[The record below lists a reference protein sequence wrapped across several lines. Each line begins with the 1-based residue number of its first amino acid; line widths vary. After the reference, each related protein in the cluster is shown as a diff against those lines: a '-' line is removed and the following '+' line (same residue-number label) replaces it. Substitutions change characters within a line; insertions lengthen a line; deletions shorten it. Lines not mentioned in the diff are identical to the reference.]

1 MRCRLRLDDNC
12 NFKNPRYKFNRYFFI
27 FIGGIS
33 LIKGIGAS
41 GGIAIGKAFIVSE
54 HALKVEKQRIEDKAF
69 EIERFRRCV
78 KKAEEEIKNII
89 EVANKTLGAEE
100 AEIFEAHLLILQD
113 PEFLG
118 TVEMKINSE
127 GVNSEFALEETI
139 TMFVSVFEDMGIEY
153 MMERAADVKDV
164 GGRLM
169 NLLLGV
175 KPLAVGDIKDQCI
188 IVKKDLTPSDT
199 AQLNKEKVLGF
210 VTGIGGRTSHTAIMA
225 RTLGIPAVVGLGTY
239 MEEIKQGD
247 LIILNGDDGE
257 IIINPQEETLLK
269 FKNLQQS
276 QQEEKNQLMDL
287 INEPAITLDGKGIEL
302 AGNIGSPEDAR
313 LALMQGAQGIGLFR
327 TEFLYMDKDKLPS
340 EEEQFNS
347 YKEVLENMRGKGVII
362 RTLDIGGDK
371 KLNYLP
377 LTEELNPFLGCRA
390 LRLCLKEKHIF
401 KTQLRAL
408 LRASV
413 YGDLKIMFPMV
424 SGVEE
429 IVEVKKLL
437 SEVKQELSQQGIGY
451 RENIEIGIM
460 IEIPSAAII
469 SDLLAKEVDFFSIG
483 TNDLIQYTIAVDR
496 MNEEVSYL
504 YNPLHPAI
512 SRLIKLVINN
522 AHKEGKWVGI
532 CGEMASDLRAIPI
545 LIGMGIDELSM
556 SAGSIPKVKNL
567 IRNLNYEHCKIIA
580 EKVLNLSSPK
590 EIEEFLKK

>member
-1 MRCRLRLDDNC
+1 M
-12 NFKNPRYKFNRYFFI
+12 
-27 FIGGIS
+27 
-33 LIKGIGAS
+33 IKGIGAS

-54 HALKVEKQRIEDKAF
+54 HALKVEKKRIEDKAF

-89 EVANKTLGAEE
+89 EVASKTLGAEE
-100 AEIFEAHLLILQD
+100 TEIFEAHLLILQD

-153 MMERAADVKDV
+153 MMERAGDVKDV

-175 KPLAVGDIKDQCI
+175 KTLAVGDIKDQSI

-210 VTGIGGRTSHTAIMA
+210 VTGIGGRTSHSAIMA

-269 FKNLQQS
+269 FKNFQQS
-276 QQEEKNQLMDL
+276 QQEEKNQLMAL
-287 INEPAITLDGKGIEL
+287 VNEPAITLDGKGIEL

-413 YGDLKIMFPMV
+413 YGNLKIMFPMV

-437 SEVKQELSQQGIGY
+437 REVKQELSQQGIGY
-451 RENIEIGIM
+451 RESIEIGIM

-496 MNEEVSYL
+496 MNEDVSYL

-512 SRLIKLVINN
+512 LRLVKLVINN

-532 CGEMASDLRAIPI
+532 CGEMASDLRAVQI

-556 SAGSIPKVKNL
+556 SAGSIPKVKDL
-567 IRNLNYEHCKIIA
+567 IRNSNYEHCKIIV
-580 EKVLNLSSPK
+580 EKVLNLSSPE
-590 EIEEFLKK
+590 EIEECLKKQK

>member
-1 MRCRLRLDDNC
+1 M
-12 NFKNPRYKFNRYFFI
+12 
-27 FIGGIS
+27 
-33 LIKGIGAS
+33 
-41 GGIAIGKAFIVSE
+41 
-54 HALKVEKQRIEDKAF
+54 ALV
-69 EIERFRRCV
+69 
-78 KKAEEEIKNII
+78 
-89 EVANKTLGAEE
+89 
-100 AEIFEAHLLILQD
+100 
-113 PEFLG
+113 
-118 TVEMKINSE
+118 
-127 GVNSEFALEETI
+127 
-139 TMFVSVFEDMGIEY
+139 
-153 MMERAADVKDV
+153 
-164 GGRLM
+164 
-169 NLLLGV
+169 
-175 KPLAVGDIKDQCI
+175 
-188 IVKKDLTPSDT
+188 
-199 AQLNKEKVLGF
+199 
-210 VTGIGGRTSHTAIMA
+210 
-225 RTLGIPAVVGLGTY
+225 
-239 MEEIKQGD
+239 
-247 LIILNGDDGE
+247 
-257 IIINPQEETLLK
+257 
-269 FKNLQQS
+269 
-276 QQEEKNQLMDL
+276 
-287 INEPAITLDGKGIEL
+287 NEPAITLDGKGIEL

-413 YGDLKIMFPMV
+413 YGNLKIMFPMV

-437 SEVKQELSQQGIGY
+437 REVKQELSQQGIGY
-451 RENIEIGIM
+451 RESIEIGIM

-496 MNEEVSYL
+496 MNEDVSYL

-512 SRLIKLVINN
+512 LRLVKLVINN

-532 CGEMASDLRAIPI
+532 CGEMASDLRAVQI

-556 SAGSIPKVKNL
+556 SAGSIPKVKDL
-567 IRNLNYEHCKIIA
+567 IRNSNYEHCKIIV
-580 EKVLNLSSPK
+580 EKVLNLSSPE
-590 EIEEFLKK
+590 EIEECLKKQK

>member
-1 MRCRLRLDDNC
+1 M
-12 NFKNPRYKFNRYFFI
+12 
-27 FIGGIS
+27 
-33 LIKGIGAS
+33 IKGIGAS

-69 EIERFRRCV
+69 EIERLRQCV

-118 TVEMKINSE
+118 AVEMKINSE

-139 TMFVSVFEDMGIEY
+139 GMFVSLFEDMGIEY
-153 MMERAADVKDV
+153 MVERAADVKDV

-169 NLLLGV
+169 NLLLDV
-175 KPLAVGDIKDQCI
+175 KTLALESIKEQCI

-210 VTGIGGRTSHTAIMA
+210 VTGIGGRTSHSAIMA
-225 RTLGIPAVVGLGTY
+225 RTLGIPAVVGVGISI
-239 MEEIKQGD
+239 EQIKDGD
-247 LIILNGDDGE
+247 LIILNGDNGD
-257 IIINPQEETLLK
+257 IIINPQEEILSK

-276 QQEEKNQLMDL
+276 QQEEKNQLMAL
-287 INEPAITLDGKGIEL
+287 VSKPAITLDGRKVEL
-302 AGNIGSPEDAR
+302 AGNIGSSEDAK
-313 LALMQGAQGIGLFR
+313 LALSQGAQAIGLFR

-340 EEEQFNS
+340 EEEQFNA
-347 YKEVLENMRGKGVII
+347 YKEVLETMSGKGVII

-377 LTEELNPFLGCRA
+377 LKEELNPFLGCRA
-390 LRLCLKEKHIF
+390 LRLCLKEKQIF

-408 LRASV
+408 LRASI
-413 YGDLKIMFPMV
+413 YGNLKIMFPMI

-429 IVEVKKLL
+429 IVKVKKLL
-437 SEVKQELSQQGIGY
+437 CEVKQELSQQGIGY

-512 SRLIKLVINN
+512 LRLIKLVINN
-522 AHKEGKWVGI
+522 AHKEGKFVGI
-532 CGEMASDLRAIPI
+532 CGEMASDLGAIPI

-567 IRNLNYEHCKIIA
+567 IRNSNYEHCKIIS
-580 EKVLNLSSPK
+580 EKVLNLSSA
-590 EIEEFLKK
+590 EQIEEYLKSRNSYVREKFNFHSLNGQRQ